1 MPQQKLKS
9 KFSDAYKSRKR
20 IRDLGIKIGFL
31 PTGKLNNIN
40 DVKGVRVGQAT
51 IVEGTGRRKTGGGPV
66 RTGVTVIHPAPD
78 VFENKVVAGSFV
90 LNGAG
95 EMSGLIQ
102 VNEWGLIE
110 TPIALTNTM
119 SVGRVA
125 DSMNKWMA
133 QKHARIWDDQQVVIP
148 VVGECDD
155 SYLNDSVGLHI
166 KTTDVFE
173 ALNSATSGPIQ
184 EGSVGAGTGM
194 VCCDLKGGIG
204 SSSRVFKIDENEFT
218 IGILVETNFGTLEDL
233 RIDGFPMGRII
244 RRKWGEF
251 ERRTSSYGSI
261 IVVIATDLPLTSG
274 QISRLCKRAG
284 LGVGRVGS
292 YAAHGSGEIIV
303 GFSTANR
310 IPHVKKHSLRT
321 FKYVGDHSLD
331 LAYQAVIEATEEA
344 ILNALTMAVDTD
356 GIDGHFVRAIDLD
369 LLKAVF
375 EEREALIDRL

>member
-1 MPQQKLKS
+1 MPQKLKV
-9 KFSDAYKSRKR
+9 KFSDAYKHRQR
-20 IRDLGIKIGFL
+20 VRDLGIKIGTL
-31 PTGKLNNIN
+31 QPGKLNNIN
-40 DVKGVRVGQAT
+40 DVKGVRVGHAT

-66 RTGVTVIHPAPD
+66 RTGVTVVHPATD

-166 KTTDVFE
+166 KATDVFE
-173 ALNSATSGPIQ
+173 ALNSASGGPIA

-194 VCCDLKGGIG
+194 ICCDLKAGIG
-204 SSSRVFKIDENEFT
+204 SSSRVFKIDENDFT
-218 IGILVETNFGTLEDL
+218 IGVLVECNFGVLEDL

-244 RRKWGEF
+244 KKKWGEF

-344 ILNALTMAVDTD
+344 IVNSMTMAVDTD
-356 GIDGHFVRAIDLD
+356 GIDGHLVRAIDLE
-369 LLKAVF
+369 LLKKVF
-375 EEREALIDRL
+375 AEREALIERL